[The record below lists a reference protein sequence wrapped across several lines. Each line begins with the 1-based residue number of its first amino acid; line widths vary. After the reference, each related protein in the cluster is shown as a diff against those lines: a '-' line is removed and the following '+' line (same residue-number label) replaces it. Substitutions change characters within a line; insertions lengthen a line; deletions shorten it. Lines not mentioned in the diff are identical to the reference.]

1 MKTILAQWAI
11 PFCLVLTLLLG
22 ACGEKKEEH
31 ADSEGSDNDGT
42 DTATTLSAPANFSVT
57 AGDSKVTLDWVA
69 VSGASSYTVYWGTS
83 TGISSSST
91 TITSISTDNYTH
103 SSLTNDTTYYYKV
116 AAVDSSGTGTLSSEA
131 NATPASDGTLMGGAI
146 QGSPLSLSTEVST
159 FAGGSGDGDSTDGTG
174 TSATFYAP
182 IGITTDGTNLFV
194 ADYYT
199 IRKIVIASGEVT
211 TLAGSGEEGSAD
223 ATGTSATFY
232 RPTGI
237 TTDGT
242 NRYVIDSYNYTIRK
256 IVIATGVVT
265 TLAGSPGNEYE
276 DEGDGADEMG
286 DGTGTSAGFSWAGGI
301 TTDGTNLYVADTN
314 RHTIRKIVI
323 ATGVVSTLAG
333 TAGTSG
339 SINATGTSATFNRP
353 TGITTD
359 GTNLYVAERSNHTIR
374 KIVIA
379 TGVVTTLAGTA
390 GTSGS
395 NDATGTSATFN
406 SPRGI
411 TTDGT
416 NLYVAES
423 ENHKIRKIVIATGVV
438 TTLAGSG
445 SQGMDDGTGTSAS
458 FSNPQR
464 VITDGT
470 NLYVTDE
477 EDKGR
482 ISKIQ

>member
-1 MKTILAQWAI
+1 MKTIFAQWAI

-22 ACGEKKEEH
+22 ACGEKKEE
-31 ADSEGSDNDGT
+31 T
-42 DTATTLSAPANFSVT
+42 
-57 AGDSKVTLDWVA
+57 GDS
-69 VSGASSYTVYWGTS
+69 G
-83 TGISSSST
+83 
-91 TITSISTDNYTH
+91 
-103 SSLTNDTTYYYKV
+103 
-116 AAVDSSGTGTLSSEA
+116 EA
-131 NATPASDGTLMGGAI
+131 NNGDTGNTTPSSVSSLMGGAI

-242 NRYVIDSYNYTIRK
+242 NLYVIDSYNYTIRK

-265 TLAGSPGNEYE
+265 TLAGSPGNEYD
-276 DEGDGADEMG
+276 DEDGADEMG

-406 SPRGI
+406 SPRGV

-423 ENHKIRKIVIATGVV
+423 ENHKIRKIVIASGVV

-445 SQGMDDGTGTSAS
+445 TEGCDVG
-458 FSNPQR
+458 
-464 VITDGT
+464 
-470 NLYVTDE
+470 
-477 EDKGR
+477 
-482 ISKIQ
+482 

>member
-1 MKTILAQWAI
+1 MKTIFAQWAI

-22 ACGEKKEEH
+22 ACGEKKEE
-31 ADSEGSDNDGT
+31 T
-42 DTATTLSAPANFSVT
+42 
-57 AGDSKVTLDWVA
+57 GDS
-69 VSGASSYTVYWGTS
+69 G
-83 TGISSSST
+83 
-91 TITSISTDNYTH
+91 
-103 SSLTNDTTYYYKV
+103 
-116 AAVDSSGTGTLSSEA
+116 EA
-131 NATPASDGTLMGGAI
+131 NNGDTGNTTPSSVSSLMGGAI

-223 ATGTSATFY
+223 ATGTSATF
-232 RPTGI
+232 
-237 TTDGT
+237 
-242 NRYVIDSYNYTIRK
+242 
-256 IVIATGVVT
+256 
-265 TLAGSPGNEYE
+265 
-276 DEGDGADEMG
+276 
-286 DGTGTSAGFSWAGGI
+286 
-301 TTDGTNLYVADTN
+301 
-314 RHTIRKIVI
+314 
-323 ATGVVSTLAG
+323 
-333 TAGTSG
+333 
-339 SINATGTSATFNRP
+339 NRP

-406 SPRGI
+406 RPRGI

>member
-1 MKTILAQWAI
+1 MKTIFAQWAI

-199 IRKIVIASGEVT
+199 IRKIVIA
-211 TLAGSGEEGSAD
+211 
-223 ATGTSATFY
+223 
-232 RPTGI
+232 
-237 TTDGT
+237 
-242 NRYVIDSYNYTIRK
+242 
-256 IVIATGVVT
+256 
-265 TLAGSPGNEYE
+265 
-276 DEGDGADEMG
+276 
-286 DGTGTSAGFSWAGGI
+286 
-301 TTDGTNLYVADTN
+301 
-314 RHTIRKIVI
+314 
-323 ATGVVSTLAG
+323 
-333 TAGTSG
+333 
-339 SINATGTSATFNRP
+339 
-353 TGITTD
+353 
-359 GTNLYVAERSNHTIR
+359 
-374 KIVIA
+374 
-379 TGVVTTLAGTA
+379 
-390 GTSGS
+390 
-395 NDATGTSATFN
+395 
-406 SPRGI
+406 
-411 TTDGT
+411 
-416 NLYVAES
+416 
-423 ENHKIRKIVIATGVV
+423 TGVV